1 MDDIIDLE
9 LEKIDAILTKIGN
22 DPEHEEVKRVE
33 TLLWEKIRQKAIG
46 GRRTGLGITAEGD
59 MLASLGLQ
67 YGTDEATDFAV
78 RVQQTLAMEAYRQ
91 SVNMARERGAFPI
104 FDAEREKNNPMI
116 GRIAET
122 DPALYEEMKVYGRR
136 NISMLTIAPTGTTSM
151 MTQTTSGI
159 EPVFL
164 PVYKR
169 RRKVNPN
176 DKGVN
181 ISFRDENG
189 DSYEE
194 YFLFHHKFLEWAK
207 VNGLNVEKVKSMT
220 QEQLEK
226 LVQTSPYNKATS
238 ADIDWIS
245 KVKMQGKMQ
254 KWVDHSISVTVNLP
268 EEATEDLVADVYR
281 TAWESGCKGITVYRE
296 GSRSGIL
303 VSNKKEE
310 KPAFPKKRPEALEA
324 EVVRFKNKDEQ
335 WIAFVGLYHGR
346 PYEIFTGLIDE
357 DVRVLPKSVT
367 KGKIIKEKIDG
378 NSVYHFQWIDK
389 YGYTNTL
396 GGISHMFDK
405 EFWNYAKLISGV
417 LRNGMNIIDVVNLV
431 NGLELDR
438 ETINTWKNGIERALK
453 RFIPDGTEDSSG
465 AKCPECGTASLVYDE
480 GCLVCKNCGHSKCS

>member
-1 MDDIIDLE
+1 MI
-9 LEKIDAILTKIGN
+9 A
-22 DPEHEEVKRVE
+22 
-33 TLLWEKIRQKAIG
+33 A
-46 GRRTGLGITAEGD
+46 
-59 MLASLGLQ
+59 LGLQ
-67 YGTDEATDFAV
+67 YGDDEATDFAV
-78 RVQQTLAMEAYRQ
+78 EVQKTLAIEAYRQ
-91 SVNMARERGAFPI
+91 SVNMAKERGAFPI

-116 GRIAET
+116 RRIAEA
-122 DPALYEEMKVYGRR
+122 DPALYDEMKKYGRR

-176 DKGVN
+176 DKGVKIN
-181 ISFRDENG
+181 FKDENG

-194 YFLFHHKFLEWAK
+194 YFLFHHKFIKWAK
-207 VNGLNVEKVKSMT
+207 INGYNIDEVKNLS

-226 LVQTSPYNKATS
+226 IVSLSPYNKATS
-238 ADIDWIS
+238 ADIDWVS
-245 KVKMQGKMQ
+245 KVKMQGRMQ

-268 EEATEDLVADVYR
+268 EDVTEDLVAEVYR
-281 TAWESGCKGITVYRE
+281 TAWESGCKGITVYRD

-303 VSNKKEE
+303 VSNKNKDDE
-310 KPAFPKKRPEALEA
+310 KSFPKKRPESLDA
-324 EVVRFKNKDEQ
+324 EVVRFKNKNEQ
-335 WIAFVGLYHGR
+335 WIAFVGLYKGR

-367 KGKIIKEKIDG
+367 TGKIVKEKIDG
-378 NSVYHFQWIDK
+378 NSIYHFQWIDK

-417 LRNGMNIIDVVNLV
+417 LRNGMNIVDVVNLV

-453 RFIPDGTEDSSG
+453 RFIPDGTEDISG
-465 AKCPECGTASLVYDE
+465 MKCPECGSTPLVYEE
-480 GCLVCKNCGHSKCS
+480 GCLVCKNCGHSKCG